1 MGTALSNV
9 WRALAPGGVLL
20 LTVPAIGRHDARK
33 SFHHDRWRVTKTGLE
48 WLLGGV
54 TDAPV
59 DVTTYGN
66 VLSCVAFL
74 YGMAAEELRGDE
86 LQVFDREF
94 PLIVAA
100 RIVKEPAR

>member
-1 MGTALSNV
+1 
-9 WRALAPGGVLL
+9 
-20 LTVPAIGRHDARK
+20 
-33 SFHHDRWRVTKTGLE
+33 
-48 WLLGGV
+48 
-54 TDAPV
+54 V

-74 YGMAAEELRGDE
+74 YGMAAEELRGEE

-100 RIVKEPAR
+100 RVAKERTR

>member
-1 MGTALSNV
+1 M
-9 WRALAPGGVLL
+9 
-20 LTVPAIGRHDARK
+20 
-33 SFHHDRWRVTKTGLE
+33 
-48 WLLGGV
+48 

-74 YGMAAEELRGDE
+74 YGMAAEELRPEE

-100 RIVKEPAR
+100 RVAKERAR